1 MTALRLL
8 FLPDAAE
15 RPVAWRAYDDDGRQ
29 TGAGDDVATC
39 APDLPEARIVAIAPA
54 ADTMVNWAELP
65 ALAPAQA
72 RAAARLLAAENSAVP
87 LDTLHVALGD
97 ADERGDRP
105 IVSVDRA
112 LLAGWISRLEALGH
126 EPDAIVPAA
135 LLLPRPEDGFVRGEI
150 AGQSLLRSRSSGFLE
165 EAGLAELIVGTSPVV
180 TLSPAETEAAM
191 LAAIADPVIDLR
203 DGGFAK
209 RRPWQVDW
217 KLLRR
222 LALLGAGVLLVTLLI
237 HLALILKYS
246 TSADAIELR
255 TRAVAQSALPGGNGD
270 ANALFALDERLAAAR
285 GGGAGFSTTAAAIYA
300 AVRAVPNVEL
310 TAFDFAVDGSL
321 RIMLAAATPE
331 DIAAFQRQLERYGF
345 DGTATQPRVEAGRQ
359 MVEMTVRLP

>member
-8 FLPDAAE
+8 FLSADAEAS
-15 RPVAWRAYDDDGRQ
+15 VAWRLYDDGQ
-29 TGAGDDVATC
+29 PIAAGDDVATC
-39 APDLPEARIVAIAPA
+39 PPDQPEARVIAIAPA

-72 RAAARLLAAENSAVP
+72 RAAARLLAAENSVVP
-87 LDTLHVALGD
+87 LDTLHVAVSD
-97 ADERGDRP
+97 ADDMGDRA

-112 LLAGWISRLEALGH
+112 LLAGWIARLQLLGH
-126 EPDAIVPAA
+126 EPDAILPAA
-135 LLLPRPEDGFVRGEI
+135 LLLPRPDEGFVRGEI
-150 AGQSLLRSRSSGFLE
+150 AGQTMLRGRSSAFLE
-165 EAGLAELIVGTSPVV
+165 EPGLAELILGESPVA
-180 TLSPAETEAAM
+180 TLSPVEAEAAM
-191 LAAIADPVIDLR
+191 LAAVAEPAIDLR
-203 DGGFAK
+203 EGGFAK

-222 LALLGAGVLLVTLLI
+222 IALLGAGVLAVTLLI
-237 HLALILKYS
+237 HLVLILKYS

-255 TRAVAQSALPGGNGD
+255 TRAVAQSALPGGSGD
-270 ANALFALDERLAAAR
+270 ANALFALDERLSAAR
-285 GGGAGFSTTAAAIYA
+285 GGGAGFPATAAAIYA

>member
-1 MTALRLL
+1 MSALRLL
-8 FLPDAAE
+8 FLSADPEA
-15 RPVAWRAYDDDGRQ
+15 PVAWRLYDGDRE
-29 TGAGDDVATC
+29 TAAGDDLVAC
-39 APDLPEARIVAIAPA
+39 PPDQPEARIVAIAPA
-54 ADTMVNWAELP
+54 AATMVNWAELP

-72 RAAARLLAAENSAVP
+72 RAAARLLAAENSVVP
-87 LDTLHVALGD
+87 LDTLHVALSEADD
-97 ADERGDRP
+97 AGDRA

-112 LLAGWISRLEALGH
+112 LLTGWIARLQALGH
-126 EPDAIVPAA
+126 EPDAILPAA
-135 LLLPRPEDGFVRGEI
+135 LLLPRPDDGFVRGAF
-150 AGQSLLRSRSSGFLE
+150 AGQTVLRGRSSAFLDE
-165 EAGLAELIVGTSPVV
+165 LGLADLIVADAPVV
-180 TLSPAETEAAM
+180 TLSSAEAEAAM
-191 LAAIADPVIDLR
+191 LAAIADPVVDLR

-217 KLLRR
+217 ALIRR
-222 LALLGAGVLLVTLLI
+222 LAWLGAGVLIATLLI
-237 HLALILKYS
+237 HLVLILKYS

-255 TRAVAQSALPGGNGD
+255 TRAVAQSALPGGSGD

-285 GGGAGFSTTAAAIYA
+285 GGGAGFSATAASIYA
-300 AVRAVPNVEL
+300 AIRAVPNVEL
-310 TAFDFAVDGSL
+310 TQFDFGVDGSL

>member
-8 FLPDAAE
+8 FLSADADA
-15 RPVAWRAYDDDGRQ
+15 PVAWRLYEDGRQ
-29 TGAGDDVATC
+29 SAAGDDVATC
-39 APDLPEARIVAIAPA
+39 PQDQPEARVVAIAPA

-72 RAAARLLAAENSAVP
+72 RAAARLLAAENSVVP
-87 LDTLHVALGD
+87 LDTLHVAVGEGD
-97 ADERGDRP
+97 ETGDRA

-112 LLAGWISRLEALGH
+112 LLAGWIQRLQVLGH

-135 LLLPRPEDGFVRGEI
+135 LLLPRPEEGYVRGEI
-150 AGQSLLRSRSSGFLE
+150 AGQSLLRGRSSAFLE
-165 EAGLAELIVGTSPVV
+165 EPGLADLILRDAPVA
-180 TLSPAETEAAM
+180 TLAPAEAEAAM
-191 LAAIADPVIDLR
+191 LAAAADPVVDLR
-203 DGGFAK
+203 EGSFAK

-222 LALLGAGVLLVTLLI
+222 IALLGAGVLVVTLLI

-255 TRAVAQSALPGGNGD
+255 TRAVAQSALPGGSGD
-270 ANALFALDERLAAAR
+270 ANALFALDERLASAR
-285 GGGAGFSTTAAAIYA
+285 GGGAGFSATAAAIYA

-310 TAFDFAVDGSL
+310 TAFDFGVDGSL
-321 RIMLAAATPE
+321 RIMIAAATAE
-331 DIAAFQRQLERYGF
+331 DLAAFQRQLERYGF